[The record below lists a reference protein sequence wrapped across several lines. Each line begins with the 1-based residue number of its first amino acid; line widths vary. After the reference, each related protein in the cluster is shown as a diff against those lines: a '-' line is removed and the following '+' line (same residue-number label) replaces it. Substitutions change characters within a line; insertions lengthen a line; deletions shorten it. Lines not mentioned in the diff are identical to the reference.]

1 MLEGVAGYGFANCE
15 RVGEWLIRRDTWLLD
30 WGARLTASLAGQ
42 ASVLP
47 KFDTPVSKDT
57 PPFSSLLRLR
67 LDRRLAAGLGIEL
80 VDFAS

>member
-1 MLEGVAGYGFANCE
+1 MLEGVAGYRFAKRE
-15 RVGEWLIRRDTWLLD
+15 YVGKRLIRRDTWPLD
-30 WGARLTASLAGQ
+30 WVARLDRSLAGQ

-47 KFDTPVSKDT
+47 YFDTPVSKDT

-67 LDRRLAAGLGIEL
+67 LDRRLAAGLGIHL

>member
-1 MLEGVAGYGFANCE
+1 MLEGIAGDRFVKYE
-15 RVGEWLIRRDTWLLD
+15 RVGERLF
-30 WGARLTASLAGQ
+30 GEMPSFSPGVARLDASLAGQ

-67 LDRRLAAGLGIEL
+67 LDSSLTAGLGIHL